1 MPDSV
6 TPDRVIPE
14 RRRFPRM
21 PVEFGRQQLRT
32 SRHIRVRLVDLSASG
47 ALLEAQ
53 DALAPGTRGRLR
65 LALRGATFEAP
76 VEVTRQVSTVDGEGR
91 VAAVTMTG
99 MPAAQQYLLDEF
111 LRRAGS

>member
-6 TPDRVIPE
+6 RQE
-14 RRRFPRM
+14 RRRFPRV
-21 PVEFGRQQLRT
+21 PVESGRQRLRT
-32 SRHIRVRLVDLSASG
+32 SRQIRVRLVDLSASG
-47 ALLEAQ
+47 ALLEAE
-53 DALAPGTRGRLR
+53 DRLATGTRGRLR

-99 MPAAQQYLLDEF
+99 MPAAQQDLLDEF